1 MPSEQF
7 EIEITKTGEV
17 RVQFKDIAG
26 VHVVEYIQVL
36 TKLIGPVKEEPM
48 VSKRYDPDLKVG
60 ITTTDDRQVHRKLK
74 Y

>member
-17 RVQFKDIAG
+17 RVLFKDVAG
-26 VHVVEYIQVL
+26 VHIVEYIQVL
-36 TKLIGPVKEEPM
+36 TKLIGPVKEEQ
-48 VSKRYDPDLKVG
+48 VISKRYDPEPKVG
-60 ITTTDDRQVHRKLK
+60 IASEDDTHLHRKIK